1 MGTNFAPSSVFKKVK
16 MGTRYNQKNYSVYD
30 KILENPYTTHE
41 IMHWY
46 LGDLIGE
53 GASRWVFD
61 YNDDLVLKVEKGDW
75 MSNAIEYDTWVA
87 VQDTKWAK
95 WFAPIVDISDNGRLL
110 WQKKCKKVYE
120 QPKKLPSFFSDVKL
134 SNLGELNGRIVAVD
148 YSINKLIEAGMK
160 GAKLLKPKSYIK
172 E

>member
-1 MGTNFAPSSVFKKVK
+1 MTKQ
-16 MGTRYNQKNYSVYD
+16 YNRKNLKAYR
-30 KILENPYTTHE
+30 KILDNPYTSLE
-41 IMHWY
+41 LMEVY
-46 LGDLIGE
+46 LGNLIGE

-75 MSNAIEYDTWVA
+75 MANVIEYDTWVA
-87 VQDTKWAK
+87 VQGSKWEK

-120 QPKKLPSFFSDVKL
+120 QPKKLPSFFADVKL
-134 SNLGELNGRIVAVD
+134 SNLGEYNGQIVAVD

-160 GAKLLKPKSYIK
+160 SAKLLKPKDYIK